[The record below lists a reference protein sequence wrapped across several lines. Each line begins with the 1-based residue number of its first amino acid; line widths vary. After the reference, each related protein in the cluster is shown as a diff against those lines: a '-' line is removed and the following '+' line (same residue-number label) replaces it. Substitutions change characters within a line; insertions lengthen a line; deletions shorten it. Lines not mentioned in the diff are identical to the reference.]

1 MYPLGMTGTFV
12 PFAPVTVT
20 LKSTPASAE
29 LLTAPVLLPDCFE
42 LTVTSVSRPITA
54 EGLTTKMLP
63 APLDV
68 LIPATACP
76 LQVPLAGVQLLLP
89 RASIVQLSWHCS
101 PFEIV
106 PLLSIEQATSP

>member
-29 LLTAPVLLPDCFE
+29 LLTAPVPLPDCFE
-42 LTVTSVSRPITA
+42 FTETSVRRPITA

-76 LQVPLAGVQLLLP
+76 LQVPLAAVQVLLP
-89 RASIVQLSWHCS
+89 EESIVQLSWHCS
-101 PFEIV
+101 VPDMTPFW
-106 PLLSIEQATSP
+106 SIEQATSF

>member
-1 MYPLGMTGTFV
+1 MYPLGMTGTTV
-12 PFAPVTVT
+12 PFGPVTVT

-29 LLTAPVLLPDCFE
+29 LLATVCFE

-54 EGLTTKMLP
+54 EGLMTKMLP

-76 LQVPLAGVQLLLP
+76 LQVPLGVLHVLVPSGL
-89 RASIVQLSWHCS
+89 RVQLSWHCS
-101 PFEIV
+101 VPDMVPF
-106 PLLSIEQATSP
+106 LSIEQATSLRG

>member
-1 MYPLGMTGTFV
+1 MYPLGMTGTS
-12 PFAPVTVT
+12 PLGPLTVT

-29 LLTAPVLLPDCFE
+29 LLTAPVLLPACFE

-54 EGLTTKMLP
+54 EGLMTKMLP

-76 LQVPLAGVQLLLP
+76 LQVPLAAVQVLLP
-89 RASIVQLSWHCS
+89 EVSIVQLSWHCS
-101 PFEIV
+101 VPDMAPFW
-106 PLLSIEQATSP
+106 SIEQATSF